1 MILTLD
7 EAAALKSCSIGKY
20 QIMGSN
26 FRMIGYASPEEMWA
40 AFCDTEKAHLDCF
53 GAFCRSAGLVDELQ
67 SDPPEFV
74 QLALGYN
81 GPGERANGYDQKLE
95 VAFDHYANLGE
106 NIVPSPLAPNARTEN
121 PTQVPLA
128 PPGPAPRRL
137 LKLGMVGED
146 VAELQRALGDGLI
159 ADGRFGAQTELAVRA
174 YQAKMRLLPADGI
187 AGAQTLAL
195 LKN

>member
-1 MILTLD
+1 M
-7 EAAALKSCSIGKY
+7 
-20 QIMGSN
+20 
-26 FRMIGYASPEEMWA
+26 
-40 AFCDTEKAHLDCF
+40 
-53 GAFCRSAGLVDELQ
+53 
-67 SDPPEFV
+67 
-74 QLALGYN
+74 
-81 GPGERANGYDQKLE
+81 
-95 VAFDHYANLGE
+95 AFDHYANLGE